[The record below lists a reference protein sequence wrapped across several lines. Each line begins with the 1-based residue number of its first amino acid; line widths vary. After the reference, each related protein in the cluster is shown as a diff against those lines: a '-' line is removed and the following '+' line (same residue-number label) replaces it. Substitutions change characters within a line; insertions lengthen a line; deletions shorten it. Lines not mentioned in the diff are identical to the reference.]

1 MRKTLALVVLLFGAT
16 LFSTTSF
23 AVTCPA
29 VTYILSNNTTAD
41 ANQVMQDFNDI
52 LNCANANLAPLANPS
67 FTGNVGIGSSSPASA
82 LTIGSAGSNGVGL
95 DVDSVSTAVATAEV
109 TNQSGASTLVLD
121 AGGSSAFGI
130 PNWGEC
136 RHN

>member
-52 LNCANANLAPLANPS
+52 
-67 FTGNVGIGSSSPASA
+67 
-82 LTIGSAGSNGVGL
+82 
-95 DVDSVSTAVATAEV
+95 
-109 TNQSGASTLVLD
+109 
-121 AGGSSAFGI
+121 
-130 PNWGEC
+130 
-136 RHN
+136 